1 MFRKKVFFLW
11 LVILFFVGV
20 YQIYSL
26 NVFKG
31 MISEIEDEL
40 ESYNQE
46 EYVGFYDELKEE
58 LLGSDNKED
67 MEISDEDISDKIGLL
82 IRMKNEN
89 DEGLALSDEDLNR
102 LKEQNSEIE
111 NSILRI
117 EMLKKKLEEQ
127 QRIAD
132 FPVYNQFP
140 KYPTGCESVALYL
153 LLKYYQVDVEVEDI
167 VKQLKKGSLPYKVN
181 DKIVGGDPEIEFVGD
196 PRLSYSYGVFNGPI
210 AEVGKKY
217 KDGIVSK
224 VGLDFDKVLAIVEQ
238 NCPVMVWVTINLTD
252 PFISATWYAE
262 SGREVKWIS
271 GEHTMVIFSVD
282 DNRVVVSD
290 PYTGTIRYFPVEVFQ
305 KRYNYLGKRAIYY
318 E

>member
-1 MFRKKVFFLW
+1 MFRKIVFFCC
-11 LVILFFVGV
+11 LVILGGFGI
-20 YQIYSL
+20 YQIFSL
-26 NVFKG
+26 NSFKS
-31 MISEIEDEL
+31 MINEIEDEL

-46 EYVGFYDELKEE
+46 EYVEFYEELK
-58 LLGSDNKED
+58 KEVLD
-67 MEISDEDISDKIGLL
+67 DDGGEVEISDEVIYDKIGLL
-82 IRMKNEN
+82 IRVKNEN
-89 DEGLALSDEDLNR
+89 DEGLVLSEGDLNR

-111 NSILRI
+111 NEILRI
-117 EMLKKKLEEQ
+117 EMLKKKKEEQ
-127 QRIAD
+127 QKIVD

-153 LLKYYQVDVEVEDI
+153 LLKYYQVDVDVEDI
-167 VKQLKKGSLPYKVN
+167 VKQLKKGSLPYGVN
-181 DKIVGGDPEIEFVGD
+181 GKIIGGDPEVEFVGD

-224 VGLDFDKVLAIVEQ
+224 VGLDFDKVLSIVEQ
-238 NCPVMVWVTINLTD
+238 GRPVMVWVTINLTE
-252 PFISATWYAE
+252 PFISTTWYAD

-271 GEHTMVIFSVD
+271 GEHTMVIFGVD

-290 PYTGTIRYFPVEVFQ
+290 PYTGTIRYFPVAVFR